1 MGTDPSFISVRAVN
15 EPVLPTVL
23 KAALNE
29 QQQIL
34 DHLTNWTSRADFEHP
49 GHRLPAATLT

>member
-1 MGTDPSFISVRAVN
+1 MGPDPSFISVRAVN

-29 QQQIL
+29 QQQIF
-34 DHLTNWTSRADFEHP
+34 DHLTNWTSQADFEHP
-49 GHRLPAATLT
+49 DIACPPPC